1 MSTSKNNNNAGV
13 LWQDELRKLGG
24 DQLVT
29 VLTEIRD
36 SQCKMG
42 KRIDALESGIG
53 IAIETHVKQAFAGGD
68 PEGHR
73 RAHEVMIEM
82 LEERRKMV
90 AAIKE
95 KTISGLAWALTIW
108 VGIAILN
115 QIRHVMG
122 VPPIS

>member
-1 MSTSKNNNNAGV
+1 MPTTNNKNNAAV
-13 LWQDELRKLGG
+13 LWQDELRRLGG

-36 SQCKMG
+36 AQCTMG
-42 KRIDALESGIG
+42 KRIDNLESGIG
-53 IAIETHVKQAFAGGD
+53 TAIEAHVKMAFAGND

-82 LEERRKMV
+82 LEERRRLV

-95 KTISGLAWALTIW
+95 KTISGLIWGLTIW
-108 VGIAILN
+108 MGIAILN
-115 QIRHVMG
+115 QIRHAMG
-122 VPPIS
+122 IPPLS